1 MITVLNPP
9 RACYSYAFFPHGG
22 TESWAS
28 SYNYTATQS
37 ESDEP
42 KKPFDAKVRAPAKTI
57 PVTKSTMPSSGCFS
71 PPLNGVVF
79 PKRGSHYARNRIR
92 LDGLGGAQKQHV
104 CLNKSKAERGFTSLS
119 SFHWN
124 SKTEAHNQPI
134 KEKGGRGRGRRKK
147 IIDLSNLKSHNS
159 LAGAVPAVCASQISF
174 LEGSERLLQY
184 SHYWAWQINWT
195 N

>member
-1 MITVLNPP
+1 MKKWLLPTVFITSQRLRTIIPMALWILAGVPSDTLLHD
-9 RACYSYAFFPHGG
+9 YSSLPSARLLKLCVFPHGG
-22 TESWAS
+22 TGIWAS

-42 KKPFDAKVRAPAKTI
+42 KKPFHAKVRAPAKTI
-57 PVTKSTMPSSGCFS
+57 PVRKSTMPSPGCFS

-92 LDGLGGAQKQHV
+92 LDGLGGRQKQHV

-124 SKTEAHNQPI
+124 SKIEAHNQPI
-134 KEKGGRGRGRRKK
+134 K
-147 IIDLSNLKSHNS
+147 
-159 LAGAVPAVCASQISF
+159 
-174 LEGSERLLQY
+174 
-184 SHYWAWQINWT
+184 
-195 N
+195 